1 MSHALAVPL
10 LRVEGHDIWSHAVPI
25 SPFENLVKTLKPIPT
40 GFVIQQA
47 CAIKHVS
54 NKAFKAGLLTCLVA
68 FNAPTKFH
76 TASSARNDM
85 VGIGSKAQCC
95 LSLRDTFYAQG
106 QDLTSIQKM
115 LFIHQFEDE
124 TCTLSFARQTW
135 SPADSAQPTPVKA
148 ESNLQAHWVSFF

>member
-76 TASSARNDM
+76 TASSARNEM

-106 QDLTSIQKM
+106 QDLTSIPYINSKM
-115 LFIHQFEDE
+115 KH
-124 TCTLSFARQTW
+124 ARFHSLGKLGPLRIPRSRRQ
-135 SPADSAQPTPVKA
+135 
-148 ESNLQAHWVSFF
+148 